1 MRMKRRSFLPAAG
14 AAALSLSAA
23 SSSSAAPLKGN
34 IKQGACRWCYN
45 KIPIEDFA
53 KACSE
58 IGLKSVDLAA
68 PAEWPVLKKYG
79 LVPTMVPGPTTIS
92 NGLNRRED
100 HDKYVER
107 MGPMIRAAKAAGAP
121 HIIVF
126 SGERKGMPDDQGLE
140 NCVIGV
146 KKLLPLAE
154 ETGVQIVMELLNSK
168 VNHPDYMCDN
178 SRWGVELCKQVNHPL
193 FGLLYDIYHMQI
205 MEGDVIRTIRENHK
219 YYLHYHTG
227 GNPGRNELDET
238 QELNYP
244 AITLAIVETGYTGYY
259 SHEFIPKRDP
269 LTSLREAVMLCD
281 V

>member
-1 MRMKRRSFLPAAG
+1 MKRRSFLPAAG
-14 AAALSLSAA
+14 AAALALSASPPLPAA
-23 SSSSAAPLKGN
+23 SLKGN

-53 KACSE
+53 KGCAE
-58 IGLKSVDLAA
+58 IGLACVDLAN
-68 PAEWPVLKKYG
+68 PNEWPVLKKYG
-79 LVPTMVPGPTTIS
+79 LIPTMVGGPTTIRD
-92 NGLNRRED
+92 GLNRKED
-100 HDKYVER
+100 HAKFTEK

-121 HIIVF
+121 HVIVF

-140 NCVIGV
+140 NCVAGI
-146 KKLLPLAE
+146 KQMLPLAE

-168 VNHPDYMCDN
+168 VNHPDYMCDT
-178 SRWGVELCKQVNHPL
+178 SKWGVQLCKEVNHPL

-219 YYLHYHTG
+219 HYFHYHTG

-238 QELNYP
+238 QELYYP
-244 AITLAIVETGYTGYY
+244 AITRAIIETGFKGYF
-259 SHEFIPKRDP
+259 SHEFVPKRDP
-269 LTSLREAVMLCD
+269 MTSLREATVLCD